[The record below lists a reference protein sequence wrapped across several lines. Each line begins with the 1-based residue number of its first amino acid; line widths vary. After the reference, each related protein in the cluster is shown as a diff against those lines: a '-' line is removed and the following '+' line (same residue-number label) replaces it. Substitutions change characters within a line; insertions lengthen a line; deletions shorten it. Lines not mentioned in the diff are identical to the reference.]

1 MRHVMGSNK
10 TAASGIDDMETSGR
24 SKTALLIGIANLL
37 VGVIAVAGNFLLC
50 VTIYKDP
57 YRRLRNTGSYLVVNL
72 AVADLLTGLLTE
84 PLYAAFEIT
93 NFMGTELRILYVI
106 GETTAYVFVN
116 ASILSILSLAL
127 DRFIAVKYLL
137 SHAQK
142 MDRHRTVTI
151 IFLVWLYSLLFSMLR
166 FMGVPQ
172 DIFYWLDLHINYTLF
187 VGILIGLYVSIY
199 CKIKHQLAQSL
210 RTQGYNSETR
220 RQPVHNEIEAKMK
233 AERKMTKTVFL
244 LVLVAIICML
254 PLFIMLHVELLCES
268 CIAKPALKTI
278 SKLSEPILFLNSGL
292 NPFLYA
298 WTIPKYRQALKITLR
313 TWCLCPTKINN
324 HRKTTLR
331 PFRSAFAIH
340 NQGMVDG
347 ITSPPN
353 SKGSKPIQ
361 LIEINITGNN
371 SL

>member
-1 MRHVMGSNK
+1 MRHDMGSNK

-24 SKTALLIGIANLL
+24 SKTALLIGITNLL

-151 IFLVWLYSLLFSMLR
+151 IFFVWLYSLLFSMLR

-199 CKIKHQLAQSL
+199 CKIKYQLAQSL

-233 AERKMTKTVFL
+233 AERKMTKTVFF

-313 TWCLCPTKINN
+313 TWCLCPRKINN

>member
-1 MRHVMGSNK
+1 MESNN
-10 TAASGIDDMETSGR
+10 TAVSEIYDMENSGR

-37 VGVIAVAGNFLLC
+37 VGIIAVLGNFLLC

-57 YRRLRNTGSYLVVNL
+57 YRRLRNTASYLVVNL
-72 AVADLLTGLLTE
+72 AVADLLIGLITE
-84 PLYAAFEIT
+84 PLYAAFEIS
-93 NFMGTELRILYVI
+93 NFIGTELTSLYVI

-127 DRFIAVKYLL
+127 DRFIAVKYPL
-137 SHAQK
+137 SHGQK

-151 IFLVWLYSLLFSMLR
+151 ITLVWFYSLLFSMLR

-172 DIFYWLDLHINYTLF
+172 DLFYWLDLHMNYTF
-187 VGILIGLYVSIY
+187 FGGILIGLYVSIY
-199 CKIKHQLAQSL
+199 CTIKHELAESL

-244 LVLVAIICML
+244 LVLAAIICML
-254 PLFIMLHVELLCES
+254 PLYIMLHVELLCDS
-268 CIAKPALKTI
+268 CMAKPAVKTI

-298 WTIPKYRQALKITLR
+298 WTIPKYRQALQKTLR
-313 TWCLCPTKINN
+313 TCCLCR
-324 HRKTTLR
+324 RKRNKHGKMT
-331 PFRSAFAIH
+331 PGQFRTAFAIQ

-347 ITSPPN
+347 ITSLSN
-353 SKGSKPIQ
+353 STRNRTRYS
-361 LIEINITGNN
+361 
-371 SL
+371 

>member
-1 MRHVMGSNK
+1 MGPNN
-10 TAASGIDDMETSGR
+10 TAASGTDDMENSGR

-37 VGVIAVAGNFLLC
+37 VGIIAVVGNFLLC

-57 YRRLRNTGSYLVVNL
+57 YRRLRNTASYLVVNL
-72 AVADLLTGLLTE
+72 AVADLLTGLITE
-84 PLYAAFEIT
+84 PLYAAFEIS
-93 NFMGTELRILYVI
+93 NFMGTELRILYVV

-127 DRFIAVKYLL
+127 DRFIAVKYPL
-137 SHAQK
+137 SHGQK
-142 MDRHRTVTI
+142 MDRHRIVTI
-151 IFLVWLYSLLFSMLR
+151 IVLLWTYSLLFSMLR
-166 FMGVPQ
+166 FMGVTQ

-187 VGILIGLYVSIY
+187 GGILIGLYVSIY
-199 CKIKHQLAQSL
+199 CTIKYQLAQSL

-244 LVLVAIICML
+244 LVLAAIICML
-254 PLFIMLHVELLCES
+254 PLYIMLHVELLCES
-268 CIAKPALKTI
+268 CMEKPAIKTI

-298 WTIPKYRQALKITLR
+298 WTIPKYRQALQKTLR
-313 TWCLCPTKINN
+313 TWCLCPRKRNN
-324 HRKTTLR
+324 HRKTTSG
-331 PFRSAFAIH
+331 PFRSAFAIQ

-347 ITSPPN
+347 IKSPSN
-353 SKGSKPIQ
+353 SKDSNPIQ
-361 LIEINITGNN
+361 LMEINIRGNN

>member
-1 MRHVMGSNK
+1 
-10 TAASGIDDMETSGR
+10 MENSGR
-24 SKTALLIGIANLL
+24 SKTALLIGIINLL
-37 VGVIAVAGNFLLC
+37 VGTIAVVGNFLLC

-57 YRRLRNTGSYLVVNL
+57 YRRLRNTASYLVVNL
-72 AVADLLTGLLTE
+72 AVADLLTGLITE
-84 PLYAAFEIT
+84 PLYGAFEIN

-127 DRFIAVKYLL
+127 DRFIAVKYPL
-137 SHAQK
+137 SHGQR
-142 MDRHRTVTI
+142 MDRHRIVTI
-151 IFLVWLYSLLFSMLR
+151 IVLVWTYSLLFSMLR

-187 VGILIGLYVSIY
+187 GGILIGLYVSIY
-199 CKIKHQLAQSL
+199 CTIKYQLAQSL

-220 RQPVHNEIEAKMK
+220 RQPVHNEIEAKLK

-244 LVLVAIICML
+244 LMLVAIVCML
-254 PLFIMLHVELLCES
+254 PLYIMLHVELLCDS
-268 CIAKPALKTI
+268 CMTKPAVKII

-298 WTIPKYRQALKITLR
+298 WKIPKYRQALKKMLR
-313 TWCLCPTKINN
+313 TRCLCPRKRNN
-324 HRKTTLR
+324 SRKTTPGLS
-331 PFRSAFAIH
+331 RSAFAIQ

-347 ITSPPN
+347 ITSLSN
-353 SKGSKPIQ
+353 SKDSNPIQ
-361 LIEINITGNN
+361 LMEINVRGDE
-371 SL
+371 SLSNFQAIMNRKYLLS

>member
-1 MRHVMGSNK
+1 MLLVVGSNNMV
-10 TAASGIDDMETSGR
+10 ASGIDDMENSGR

-37 VGVIAVAGNFLLC
+37 VGIIAVAGNFLLC

-72 AVADLLTGLLTE
+72 AVADLLTGLITE
-84 PLYAAFEIT
+84 PLYAAFEIS
-93 NFMGTELRILYVI
+93 NFMGTELGILYVI

-127 DRFIAVKYLL
+127 DRFIAVKHPL
-137 SHAQK
+137 SHGQK
-142 MDRHRTVTI
+142 MDRRRIVTI
-151 IFLVWLYSLLFSMLR
+151 IVLVWTYSLLFSMLR

-187 VGILIGLYVSIY
+187 GGILIGLYVSIY
-199 CKIKHQLAQSL
+199 CTIKYQLVQSL
-210 RTQGYNSETR
+210 RTQGYNSKTR

-233 AERKMTKTVFL
+233 AERKMTKTVSL
-244 LVLVAIICML
+244 LVLAAIICML
-254 PLFIMLHVELLCES
+254 PLYIMLHVELLCEP
-268 CIAKPALKTI
+268 CMAKKAVETI

-298 WTIPKYRQALKITLR
+298 WTIPKYRQALKKMLR
-313 TWCLCPTKINN
+313 TFCLCPPKRNN
-324 HRKTTLR
+324 RGKTTAG
-331 PFRSAFAIH
+331 PFRSAFAIQ

-347 ITSPPN
+347 ITSLSN
-353 SKGSKPIQ
+353 SKESNPIQ
-361 LIEINITGNN
+361 LMEINVRGNN
-371 SL
+371 NL